1 MTCLSGE
8 EGPAPGLDRRVDE
21 RFDAQQGAAQTA
33 VFPPFHGMSGG
44 VEPRWW
50 LRGEQCLRAT
60 RRDLGDD
67 PHERATV
74 RVRGRVGSCAG
85 DSGQLAPGDDDPARS
100 R

>member
-21 RFDAQQGAAQTA
+21 RFDAQQGAGENGGVPA
-33 VFPPFHGMSGG
+33 VPRHECGG

-67 PHERATV
+67 PHETGHR
-74 RVRGRVGSCAG
+74 
-85 DSGQLAPGDDDPARS
+85 PGARPGGVVCG
-100 R
+100 